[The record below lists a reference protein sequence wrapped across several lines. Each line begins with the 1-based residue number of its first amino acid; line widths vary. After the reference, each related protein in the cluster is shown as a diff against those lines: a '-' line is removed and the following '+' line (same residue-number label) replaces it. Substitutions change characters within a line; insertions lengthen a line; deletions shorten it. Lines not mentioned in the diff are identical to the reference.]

1 MGSLFS
7 FSFFFSS
14 FLNFLAAREQLKKE
28 SEEDYQQRLRL
39 EQETKQQLKTM
50 KANAV
55 GRADKELGDNV
66 LAAREQL
73 KKESADELKERL
85 AREKQTVKE
94 LATMKVIFFVCL
106 FVVVPLLFRHS
117 L

>member
-1 MGSLFS
+1 
-7 FSFFFSS
+7 
-14 FLNFLAAREQLKKE
+14 
-28 SEEDYQQRLRL
+28 
-39 EQETKQQLKTM
+39 
-50 KANAV
+50 
-55 GRADKELGDNV
+55 
-66 LAAREQL
+66 
-73 KKESADELKERL
+73 LKERL